1 VIYIALGEKD
11 QAMAWLEK
19 GYEERFN
26 PGGLERPCFD
36 RLRSDPGFQNMM
48 RRIGLP
54 SMHNNSNVGLLTDRE
69 GSFWRWQLN
78 LNPL

>member
-1 VIYIALGEKD
+1 
-11 QAMAWLEK
+11 
-19 GYEERFN
+19 
-26 PGGLERPCFD
+26 
-36 RLRSDPGFQNMM
+36 M